1 MKHEIVEKNIGLMIV
16 LIILTISG
24 GFLAEV
30 VPLFFQ
36 KDVNAATFV
45 IPSRSVRSVTR
56 LSGMATTPLRASL
69 FMTARSCGAPSA
81 PVRIWPVLADA
92 TPMPGSA
99 SICTTRAA

>member
-36 KDVNAATFV
+36 KEVNECWRTLLRCLAA
-45 IPSRSVRSVTR
+45 PASVRP
-56 LSGMATTPLRASL
+56 AQ
-69 FMTARSCGAPSA
+69 RSA
-81 PVRIWPVLADA
+81 
-92 TPMPGSA
+92 
-99 SICTTRAA
+99 